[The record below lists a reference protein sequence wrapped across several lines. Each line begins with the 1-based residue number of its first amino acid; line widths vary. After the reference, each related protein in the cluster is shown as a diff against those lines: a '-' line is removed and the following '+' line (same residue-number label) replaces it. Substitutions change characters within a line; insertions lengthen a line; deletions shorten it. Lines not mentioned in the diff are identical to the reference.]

1 MVTSSGAEVLCPYL
15 HVMIVEMIE
24 PVSFVICSVL
34 YQNDPL
40 KHHLKL
46 QAALTQSALRSGQFS
61 IIQSRNVSQL
71 KSKM

>member
-1 MVTSSGAEVLCPYL
+1 MTSSGAEVLCPYL

-46 QAALTQSALRSGQFS
+46 QAALTQSALMSQLS